1 MTKED
6 QDVQMVLGLSWD
18 VVSDELSC
26 KLPSNLDCT
35 QERPVT
41 KRVLLSVINSVYDP
55 IGFTA
60 PALLLP
66 KLLMQEARREK
77 IGWDKVLPVKLEH
90 KYRLWEKTMHL
101 MSKCTIPR
109 RFFAE
114 NYGDFTLHIF
124 TDASA

>member
-1 MTKED
+1 MKEGAFELRCWASNDSKED
-6 QDVQMVLGLSWD
+6 QDMQMVLSLSWD
-18 VVSDELSC
+18 IVSDELSC

-66 KLLMQEARREK
+66 KLLMQEAWRGK
-77 IGWDKVLPVKLEH
+77 IGWDEVLPVELEH
-90 KYRLWEKTMHL
+90 KYRLWEKTMHH
-101 MSKCTIPR
+101 MSKCTTR

-114 NYGDFTLHIF
+114 N
-124 TDASA
+124 

>member
-6 QDVQMVLGLSWD
+6 QDMQMVLGLSWD

-26 KLPSNLDCT
+26 KLPSNLDCS

-60 PALLLP
+60 PALLLL
-66 KLLMQEARREK
+66 KLLMQKAWRGK
-77 IGWDKVLPVKLEH
+77 IGWDEVLPVELEH
-90 KYRLWEKTMHL
+90 KYRL
-101 MSKCTIPR
+101 
-109 RFFAE
+109 
-114 NYGDFTLHIF
+114 
-124 TDASA
+124 